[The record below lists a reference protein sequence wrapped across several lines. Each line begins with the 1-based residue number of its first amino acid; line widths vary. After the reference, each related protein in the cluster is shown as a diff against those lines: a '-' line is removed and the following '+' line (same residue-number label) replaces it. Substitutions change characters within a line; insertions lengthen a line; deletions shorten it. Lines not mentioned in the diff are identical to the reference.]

1 MRMKSQSMEIG
12 EQIDNQLI
20 KGIEKDA
27 RNEAEGIIAAAE
39 EVAANRRTSGKL
51 QLDSIMKE
59 AQENAK
65 QRVMEIKRNNG
76 STIVMET
83 RRLRLRVRDR
93 IINQVLKLVKEGLKK
108 MTGNPEYTAVLQ
120 DLIVEAAIGLNLDRA
135 SVNASEIE
143 RNKIDD
149 QTLKRAEKEFKT
161 LTGREI
167 SLEIASEPPLPSQGI
182 VLTSPDKRIAF
193 NNQVATRMLRYQS
206 EIRKM
211 ISRELFNENEENRS

>member
-1 MRMKSQSMEIG
+1 MEIG
-12 EQIDNQLI
+12 EQVNNELI

-27 RNEAEGIIAAAE
+27 QNEAQTIIAAAE

-51 QLDSIMKE
+51 HLDSIMKE
-59 AQENAK
+59 AQESAK
-65 QRVMEIKRNNG
+65 QRVMEIKRSNS

-93 IINQVLKLVKEGLKK
+93 IINQILQLVKEGLIK
-108 MTGNPEYTAVLQ
+108 MIGSQEYTAVLQ
-120 DLIVEAAIGLNLDRA
+120 DWIVEAAIGLNLDRA

-143 RNKIDD
+143 RDRIDG
-149 QTLKRAEKEFKT
+149 QTLKRAEKEFKA

-167 SLEIASEPPLPSQGI
+167 ILEILSEPPLPGQGI

-193 NNQVATRMLRYQS
+193 NNQVDTRLLRYQS

-211 ISRELFNENEENRS
+211 ISRELFNEKKENNS

>member
-1 MRMKSQSMEIG
+1 MEIS
-12 EQIDNQLI
+12 EQVDNELI

-27 RNEAEGIIAAAE
+27 QNEAQSIITAAE

-59 AQENAK
+59 AQESAK
-65 QRVMEIKRNNG
+65 QRVMEIKRNN
-76 STIVMET
+76 SSRIVMET
-83 RRLRLRVRDR
+83 RRLRLKVQDQ
-93 IINQVLKLVKEGLKK
+93 IINQILKLVKGGLRK

-120 DLIVEAAIGLNLDRA
+120 DWIVEAAIGLNLDRA

-143 RNKIDD
+143 RDKIEG
-149 QTLKRAEKEFKT
+149 QTIKRAEKELKA

-167 SLEIASEPPLPSQGI
+167 RLEITLEPPLPGQGI

-193 NNQVATRMLRYQS
+193 NNQVATRLLRYQS
-206 EIRKM
+206 EIRKI
-211 ISRELFNENEENRS
+211 ISRELLNENEENHS

>member
-1 MRMKSQSMEIG
+1 METG
-12 EQIDNQLI
+12 EQVDNELI

-27 RNEAEGIIAAAE
+27 RCEAQGIIAAAE
-39 EVAANRRTSGKL
+39 EVAANRHTSGKL

-59 AQENAK
+59 AQESAK

-83 RRLRLRVRDR
+83 RRLRLKLRDR
-93 IINQVLKLVKEGLKK
+93 IINQVLGMVKEKLKK
-108 MTGNPEYTAVLQ
+108 MTQNPEYTTVLQ

-143 RNKIDD
+143 RDKING
-149 QTLKRAEKEFKT
+149 QTIKRAEKELKA

-167 SLEIASEPPLPSQGI
+167 RLEIALAPPLPGQGI
-182 VLTSPDKRIAF
+182 VLTSTDKRIAF
-193 NNQVATRMLRYQS
+193 NNQVTTRLLRYQS

-211 ISRELFNENEENRS
+211 ISRELFNENKENHS

>member
-1 MRMKSQSMEIG
+1 MEIG
-12 EQIDNQLI
+12 EQVNNELI
-20 KGIEKDA
+20 KGIENDA
-27 RNEAEGIIAAAE
+27 RNEAQSIIAAAE
-39 EVAANRRTSGKL
+39 EIAANRRTSGKL

-65 QRVMEIKRNNG
+65 QRVIEIKRNNG

-83 RRLRLRVRDR
+83 RRLHLKVRDQ
-93 IINQVLKLVKEGLKK
+93 IINQILKLVKEGLRR
-108 MTGNPEYTAVLQ
+108 MAGTPEYTAVLQ
-120 DLIVEAAIGLNLDRA
+120 DWIMEAAIGLNLDRA

-143 RNKIDD
+143 RDRIDG
-149 QTLKRAEKEFKT
+149 QTLKRAEKELKA

-167 SLEIASEPPLPSQGI
+167 RLEIASEPPLPGQGI

-193 NNQVATRMLRYQS
+193 NNQVATRLLRYQS

-211 ISRELFNENEENRS
+211 ISRELFNENKEKHS

>member
-1 MRMKSQSMEIG
+1 METS
-12 EQIDNQLI
+12 EQVNNELI
-20 KGIEKDA
+20 KGIETDA
-27 RNEAEGIIAAAE
+27 RNEAQGIIAAAE
-39 EVAANRRTSGKL
+39 EVAANRRTAGKL

-59 AQENAK
+59 AQESAK
-65 QRVMEIKRNNG
+65 QRVMDIKRNNG

-83 RRLRLRVRDR
+83 RRLRLKVRER
-93 IINQVLKLVKEGLKK
+93 IINQILQLVKEGLKK

-143 RNKIDD
+143 RDRIDD
-149 QTLKRAEKEFKT
+149 QTRKGAEKEFKA

-167 SLEIASEPPLPSQGI
+167 RLEITSEPPLPGQGI
-182 VLTSPDKRIAF
+182 VLTSTDKRIAF
-193 NNQVATRMLRYQS
+193 NNQVATRLLRYQS

-211 ISRELFNENEENRS
+211 ISRELFNENKENHS

>member
-1 MRMKSQSMEIG
+1 MEIG
-12 EQIDNQLI
+12 ERVDNELI
-20 KGIEKDA
+20 QGIEKDA
-27 RNEAEGIIAAAE
+27 QNEAQTIIAAAE

-59 AQENAK
+59 AQESAK
-65 QRVMEIKRNNG
+65 QRVMEIKRSNS

-83 RRLRLRVRDR
+83 RRLRLKVRDQ
-93 IINQVLKLVKEGLKK
+93 IIDQVLQLVKKGLKK
-108 MTGNPEYTAVLQ
+108 MTENPEYTAILQ

-135 SVNASEIE
+135 SVNASDIE
-143 RNKIDD
+143 RKKIDD

-167 SLEIASEPPLPSQGI
+167 SLEILSEPPLPGQGI

-193 NNQVATRMLRYQS
+193 NNQVATRLLRYQS

-211 ISRELFNENEENRS
+211 ISRELFNENEENHS

>member
-1 MRMKSQSMEIG
+1 MEIG
-12 EQIDNQLI
+12 EQVDNELI

-27 RNEAEGIIAAAE
+27 RNEAQTIIAAAE

-51 QLDSIMKE
+51 QLDSIIKE
-59 AQENAK
+59 AQESTK
-65 QRVMEIKRNNG
+65 QRVMEIKRSNS

-93 IINQVLKLVKEGLKK
+93 IIDQVLKLVKEGLKK
-108 MTGNPEYTAVLQ
+108 MTENPEYTAVLQ
-120 DLIVEAAIGLNLDRA
+120 DWIVEAAIGLNLDRA

-143 RNKIDD
+143 RDKIAG
-149 QTLKRAEKEFKT
+149 QTRKGAEKELKA

-167 SLEIASEPPLPSQGI
+167 SLEIASEPPLPGQGI

-193 NNQVATRMLRYQS
+193 NNQVDTRLLRYQS

-211 ISRELFNENEENRS
+211 ISRELFNENKENHS

>member
-1 MRMKSQSMEIG
+1 MEIG
-12 EQIDNQLI
+12 EQVNNELI
-20 KGIEKDA
+20 KGIENDA
-27 RNEAEGIIAAAE
+27 RNEAQSIISAAE
-39 EVAANRRTSGKL
+39 EIAANRRTSGKL

-59 AQENAK
+59 AQESAK
-65 QRVMEIKRNNG
+65 QRVIEIKRNNG

-83 RRLRLRVRDR
+83 RRLRLKVQDQ
-93 IINQVLKLVKEGLKK
+93 IINQILKLVKEGLRK

-120 DLIVEAAIGLNLDRA
+120 DWIVEAAIGLNLDRA

-143 RNKIDD
+143 RDRIEG
-149 QTLKRAEKEFKT
+149 QTLKRAEKELKD

-167 SLEIASEPPLPSQGI
+167 RLEIASELPLPGQGI

-193 NNQVATRMLRYQS
+193 NNQVATRLLRYQS

-211 ISRELFNENEENRS
+211 ISRELFNENKENHS

>member
-1 MRMKSQSMEIG
+1 MEIG
-12 EQIDNQLI
+12 EQVNNELI
-20 KGIEKDA
+20 KGIENDA
-27 RNEAEGIIAAAE
+27 RNEAQSIISAAE
-39 EVAANRRTSGKL
+39 EIAANRRTSGKL

-59 AQENAK
+59 AQESAK

-83 RRLRLRVRDR
+83 RRLHLKVQDQ
-93 IINQVLKLVKEGLKK
+93 IINQILKLIKERLKK

-120 DLIVEAAIGLNLDRA
+120 DWIVEAAIGLNLDRA

-143 RNKIDD
+143 RDKIDG
-149 QTLKRAEKEFKT
+149 QTLKRAEKELKD

-167 SLEIASEPPLPSQGI
+167 RLEIASEPPLPGQGI
-182 VLTSPDKRIAF
+182 VLTSPDKRIAY
-193 NNQVATRMLRYQS
+193 NNQVATRLFRYQS

-211 ISRELFNENEENRS
+211 ISRELFNENKENPS

>member
-1 MRMKSQSMEIG
+1 METG
-12 EQIDNQLI
+12 EQNNELI
-20 KGIEKDA
+20 KGIENDA
-27 RNEAEGIIAAAE
+27 RNEAQSIIAAAE
-39 EVAANRRTSGKL
+39 EIAANRRTSGKL

-65 QRVMEIKRNNG
+65 QRVIEIKRNNG

-83 RRLRLRVRDR
+83 RRLHLKVRDQ
-93 IINQVLKLVKEGLKK
+93 IINQILKLVKEGLRK
-108 MTGNPEYTAVLQ
+108 MAGTPEYTAVLQ
-120 DLIVEAAIGLNLDRA
+120 DWIMEAAIGLNLDRA

-143 RNKIDD
+143 RDRIDG
-149 QTLKRAEKEFKT
+149 QTLKRAEKELKA

-167 SLEIASEPPLPSQGI
+167 RLEIASEPPLPGQGI

-193 NNQVATRMLRYQS
+193 NNQVATRLLRYQS

-211 ISRELFNENEENRS
+211 ISRELFNENKEKHS

>member
-1 MRMKSQSMEIG
+1 MEIG
-12 EQIDNQLI
+12 EQVNNELI
-20 KGIEKDA
+20 KGIENDA
-27 RNEAEGIIAAAE
+27 RNEEQSIIAAAE

-59 AQENAK
+59 AKVTAK
-65 QRVMEIKRNNG
+65 QRVMEIKKNNS

-93 IINQVLKLVKEGLKK
+93 IINQILELVKERLKK
-108 MTGNPEYTAVLQ
+108 MTGSQEYTAVLQ
-120 DLIVEAAIGLNLDRA
+120 DWIVEAAIGLNLDRA

-143 RNKIDD
+143 RGKIDG
-149 QTLKRAEKEFKT
+149 QTLKRAEKELEA

-167 SLEIASEPPLPSQGI
+167 RLEIATEPFLPGQGI

-193 NNQVATRMLRYQS
+193 NNQVATRLLRYQS

-211 ISRELFNENEENRS
+211 ISRELFNENKENHL

>member
-1 MRMKSQSMEIG
+1 MEIS
-12 EQIDNQLI
+12 EQVNNELI

-27 RNEAEGIIAAAE
+27 RNEAQSIIAAAE

-65 QRVMEIKRNNG
+65 QRVMEIKRNSS
-76 STIVMET
+76 STIVMEK
-83 RRLRLRVRDR
+83 RRLRLKVRDR
-93 IINQVLKLVKEGLKK
+93 IINQVLKLVKERLEK
-108 MTGNPEYTAVLQ
+108 MTGTPEYTAFLQ

-143 RNKIDD
+143 RDRIDS
-149 QTLKRAEKEFKT
+149 QALKRAEKEFKA

-167 SLEIASEPPLPSQGI
+167 SLEIASEPPLPGQGI
-182 VLTSPDKRIAF
+182 VLTSLDKRIAF

-211 ISRELFNENEENRS
+211 ISRELFNENKENHS